1 MFFILLYVIS
11 KTETDLASEIANSKS
26 ETQNYAPRL
35 LLLKTKKIDLQA
47 ISKIKTQLVPEIV
60 FSKIKTQLHLEI
72 AISKYETNWLL
83 RLIILKVNTFGPR
96 DCYFY

>member
-1 MFFILLYVIS
+1 MLFILLYVIS
-11 KTETDLASEIANSKS
+11 KTETHLASEIANSKS
-26 ETQNYAPRL
+26 ETQNYAPRVL
-35 LLLKTKKIDLQA
+35 ILINKKIQQKQ
-47 ISKIKTQLVPEIV
+47 ISKNKTELVSEIV

>member
-1 MFFILLYVIS
+1 MLFILLYVIS

-60 FSKIKTQLHLEI
+60 FSKIETQLHLEI
-72 AISKYETNWLL
+72 AISKNEKKNWLL

-96 DCYFY
+96 DCFL